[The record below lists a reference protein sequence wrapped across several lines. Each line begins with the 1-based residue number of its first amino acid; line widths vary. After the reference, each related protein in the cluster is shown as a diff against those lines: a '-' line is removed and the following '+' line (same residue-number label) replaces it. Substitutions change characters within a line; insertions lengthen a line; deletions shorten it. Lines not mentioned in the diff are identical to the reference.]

1 MNLQFSVKSLGK
13 PYFSWAL
20 LILVLDLPSLH
31 SRSITNVSFLSK
43 LKDIVGLNDQ
53 DEYDYEYEDVEQ
65 QPHGYADYA
74 APTPASPAEA
84 PTPRAAFNAELR
96 SKTSNVIGMPGV
108 SHGASEMVLIEPRA
122 FEEMPQVIDALR
134 QRKSV
139 ILNMTLIR
147 QEEAQR
153 AVDFVA
159 GGTYAIDGHY
169 ERIGDNIFL
178 FTPSCVQV
186 STPTNVLNEVVQ
198 APARTHRSVTPGNPW
213 ASEAIAQ

>member
-1 MNLQFSVKSLGK
+1 LKDFIGLEDE
-13 PYFSWAL
+13 YEYDETEF
-20 LILVLDLPSLH
+20 LDYSADNHQPEANAPQSTEEERRSH
-31 SRSITNVSFLSK
+31 RRTSSATESSRSQKLNNV
-43 LKDIVGLNDQ
+43 V
-53 DEYDYEYEDVEQ
+53 
-65 QPHGYADYA
+65 
-74 APTPASPAEA
+74 
-84 PTPRAAFNAELR
+84 
-96 SKTSNVIGMPGV
+96 GMPGMA
-108 SHGASEMVLIEPRA
+108 HGVSEMVLIEPRS

-134 QRKSV
+134 GRKSV

-186 STPTNVLNEVVQ
+186 STPTNVIHEVTQ
-198 APARTHRSVTPGNPW
+198 HINNIPRANARNTAPAPSWV
-213 ASEAIAQ
+213 SEPISAVQ

>member
-1 MNLQFSVKSLGK
+1 
-13 PYFSWAL
+13 
-20 LILVLDLPSLH
+20 
-31 SRSITNVSFLSK
+31 VSFINI

-53 DEYDYEYEDVEQ
+53 DEESGYDYDYEHVDR
-65 QPHGYADYA
+65 D
-74 APTPASPAEA
+74 
-84 PTPRAAFNAELR
+84 PRDQSKPPVSNSTEVPQHR
-96 SKTSNVIGMPGV
+96 SESTQTKISNVIGMPGR
-108 SHGASEMVLIEPRA
+108 SQGTSEMILIEPRA

-134 QRKSV
+134 QQKSV

-178 FTPSCVQV
+178 FTPNCVQV
-186 STPTNVLNEVVQ
+186 STPNNVMTEVIT
-198 APARTHRSVTPGNPW
+198 APVRSGRSVTPGNPW
-213 ASEAIAQ
+213 ASEPIAQ